1 MAQKK
6 SEAAKSIPKK
16 SVGNK
21 VSIGFGLTAAAAT
34 VAGAYFLYGSKKASQ
49 NRKKVKS
56 WTLKAKA
63 EVLEGLEKA
72 EQLTED
78 DYKKLV
84 ETATGLYGTVKDVT
98 KGEVVDF
105 KKEMLTHWTDL
116 QKNTAVRKLVGAA
129 AKKMVAK
136 TVAPKAPAK
145 KAAPAKK
152 VAKVATPAPKA
163 APAKKAAA
171 KASPKKSV

>member
-6 SEAAKSIPKK
+6 SEKSNETGKK
-16 SVGNK
+16 AVSNKKVG
-21 VSIGFGLTAAAAT
+21 IGFGLTAAAAT

-84 ETATGLYGTVKDVT
+84 ETATGLYGTVKDAT

-105 KKEMLTHWTDL
+105 KKEMITHWKNL

-129 AKKMVAK
+129 AKNVI
-136 TVAPKAPAK
+136 AK
-145 KAAPAKK
+145 KVTAKALVKKQTPAKK
-152 VAKVATPAPKA
+152 VAEKTVSTPKVAEKKVPAKKSAPKA
-163 APAKKAAA
+163 
-171 KASPKKSV
+171 